1 MVYLVKVQ
9 VLLLLDTSMAQRVT
23 VHLSREFPGRES
35 RCNQLVVSVMSFGEP
50 PQLKSLEWVSPF
62 SPSERDN

>member
-1 MVYLVKVQ
+1 
-9 VLLLLDTSMAQRVT
+9 MAQRVT

-50 PQLKSLEWVSPF
+50 PQLKIRTRLELRAI
-62 SPSERDN
+62 EDNLISILENAI